1 MPKLT
6 MIASHAPTMRS
17 LKQAVLAS
25 YQCGHCKE
33 ETVALAGCDPFCGHC
48 GSPAMKQRAEAIT
61 ASVFNQSEEDSLTS
75 AQCRQ
80 CTVANVMFDEE
91 LAQMPV
97 NKEGHVEICCV
108 ECGTGMVLN
117 PSVTLAGAED
127 DTTATDEED
136 ANADWAW
143 DGDQPAEEASADD
156 EEESEDDS
164 DLSDDDTSADDE
176 ELEDDESNESDE
188 DLEEEASAED
198 NPMIIMPKQKPV
210 VASAE
215 ADDEEEEESEDEPVE
230 EAEVIQ
236 STQNPD
242 QCDEPEDM
250 NIDVLEAL
258 SSVGLSENATAEF
271 IPLNGKIL
279 ANVNDQTVAV
289 LHKTAETANADI
301 FGEPAYMEA
310 IAQTFNKDGLDAT
323 LASYGFQRN
332 SFKAPAAM
340 AMAFV
345 QEKAKAVAAA
355 EVADTVGDQTE
366 RLLHGL
372 QLATAGMT
380 RGFFRNTPHKVKER
394 LIADLTTAGVQNA
407 QAMVESALAETEDEH
422 NQNVLALAQTLAARD
437 PSSLNDLAETIAS
450 TTPVGSSTRS
460 TGRQASTAQLENQL
474 ETPLRQ
480 VTTASFLNEPVQKGN
495 SRVRELAQGG
505 LFRIS

>member
-33 ETVALAGCDPFCGHC
+33 ETIALAGCDPFCGHC
-48 GSPAMKQRAEAIT
+48 GSPATKQRAEAIT
-61 ASVFNQSEEDSLTS
+61 ASVFHETEEASLTS

-108 ECGTGMVLN
+108 ECGTGMLLN
-117 PSVTLAGAED
+117 TNVTLAGAED
-127 DTTATDEED
+127 DSATDEEEAD
-136 ANADWAW
+136 GDWAW

-156 EEESEDDS
+156 DSEDDS
-164 DLSDDDTSADDE
+164 EEDADDTSADDE
-176 ELEDDESNESDE
+176 ELEDDESNEADDDE
-188 DLEEEASAED
+188 SEEASAED

-210 VASAE
+210 VASA
-215 ADDEEEEESEDEPVE
+215 ADDEEDESDDEANDVE

-250 NIDVLEAL
+250 NIDVLEAMA
-258 SSVGLSENATAEF
+258 SVGLSEDATAEF

-323 LASYGFQRN
+323 LASYGFRRN
-332 SFKAPAAM
+332 SFQAPAAM
-340 AMAFV
+340 AKAFV

-355 EVADTVGDQTE
+355 EVADTVGDKTE

-380 RGFFRNTPHKVKER
+380 RGFFHNTPHKVKER

-407 QAMVESALAETEDEH
+407 QAMVESALADTEDEH

-450 TTPVGSSTRS
+450 TTPVGSSKRS

-480 VTTASFLNEPVQKGN
+480 VTTASFLNEPVQQGN
-495 SRVRELAQGG
+495 SRVRELAKGG
-505 LFRIS
+505 MFRIS

>member
-61 ASVFNQSEEDSLTS
+61 ASVFNQTEAEDSLTS

-117 PSVTLAGAED
+117 PNVTLAGADD

-143 DGDQPAEEASADD
+143 DGDQPAEEASAE

-258 SSVGLSENATAEF
+258 SSVGLSEDATAEF

-460 TGRQASTAQLENQL
+460 NGRQASTAQLENQL